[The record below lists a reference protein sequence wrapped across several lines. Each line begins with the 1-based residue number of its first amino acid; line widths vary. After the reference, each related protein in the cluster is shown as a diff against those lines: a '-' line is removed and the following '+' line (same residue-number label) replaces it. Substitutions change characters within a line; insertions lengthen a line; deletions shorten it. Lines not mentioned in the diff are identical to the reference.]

1 MNLPELNHSPDSAE
15 TENMGVERDVGLYF
29 RERRVGLIENTAGV
43 GENLYAGFPPSS
55 QRHPRRRLL
64 QHGIAFG
71 RLPHGD
77 DCHRCRLHAAAGA
90 CQCLGFGE
98 LPKCLMIRE

>member
-1 MNLPELNHSPDSAE
+1 MQVSHHLL
-15 TENMGVERDVGLYF
+15 
-29 RERRVGLIENTAGV
+29 RE
-43 GENLYAGFPPSS
+43 S
-55 QRHPRRRLL
+55 HPRRRLL